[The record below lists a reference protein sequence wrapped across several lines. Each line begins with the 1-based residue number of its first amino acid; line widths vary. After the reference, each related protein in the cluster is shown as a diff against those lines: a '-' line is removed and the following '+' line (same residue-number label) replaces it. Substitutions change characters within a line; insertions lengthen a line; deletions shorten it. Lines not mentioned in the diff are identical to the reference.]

1 MRRKLAGEC
10 HCRERHGLSG
20 LNYAGAAS
28 PLFRAPRSASS
39 PEPGKQPSVSWG
51 RSAHSESSNDPNNQ
65 VSRRSASRLPADVFC
80 ASSSVPRSAG
90 SVRGERTDSRRTPK
104 QGSPG
109 AEWRQT
115 GEILLGTGRD
125 VSVPRVAWIGSWV
138 REDGCK
144 GRHRT
149 IEEVGTRIIGQIIA
163 SVLNFLN
170 LNIIRLLC
178 KISG

>member
-1 MRRKLAGEC
+1 MRVQPAHYPRLPRSPGSSP
-10 HCRERHGLSG
+10 RSP
-20 LNYAGAAS
+20 GAA
-28 PLFRAPRSASS
+28 AHTQSAATT
-39 PEPGKQPSVSWG
+39 
-51 RSAHSESSNDPNNQ
+51 RTTR
-65 VSRRSASRLPADVFC
+65 SRRSASRLPADVLG

-115 GEILLGTGRD
+115 GEIFLGTGRD
-125 VSVPRVAWIGSWV
+125 VSVPRAAWIGSWV
-138 REDGCK
+138 REDGRK

-149 IEEVGTRIIGQIIA
+149 TEEVGTQIIGQIIA